1 MTTVTIALSDE
12 HSQKLHAA
20 AERAGM
26 SAEQLAA
33 ARLQEWL
40 AQPDPQFQAAVRHV
54 LQKNRELYNRLA

>member
-1 MTTVTIALSDE
+1 MTTLTVSLSDE

-40 AQPDPQFQAAVRHV
+40 AQPDAQFQDAVRHV
-54 LQKNRELYNRLA
+54 LEKNRELYKRLA